1 MKLRDAYLVIYN
13 AAMAVGWSICLVQV
27 LLHLHDGLA
36 YEVASHACLLSQ
48 TVSILETAHSMVGLV
63 KSSPAMN
70 FVQWAGRSHVLVF
83 IIHAIPDLHSSIFST
98 VLLLVWSLSE
108 VIRYPWYAFSA
119 LPSGPPFALTWLRYT
134 AFIILYP
141 IGVVCEMNLIY
152 LALPILVETGVY
164 QGRSIRL
171 PNAFN
176 FAFDYTMFCRILLAV
191 YLGPWW
197 FLYSSLL
204 RMRRKKIGG
213 TKVE

>member
-1 MKLRDAYLVIYN
+1 MELRDAYLFIYN
-13 AAMAVGWSICLVQV
+13 AAMAVGWSVCLLQV
-27 LLHLHDGLA
+27 LLHLHDGRA
-36 YEVASHACLLSQ
+36 YKVASHACLLSQ
-48 TVSILETAHSMVGLV
+48 TISILETAHSMVGLV

-70 FVQWAGRSHVLVF
+70 FLQWAGRTHVLVF
-83 IIHAIPDLHSSIFST
+83 IIHAIPDLHSSLFST
-98 VLLLVWSLSE
+98 VLLLVWCLSE

-119 LPSGPPFALTWLRYT
+119 LSSGPPFAITWLRYT

-141 IGVVCEMNLIY
+141 IGVLCEMTLIY
-152 LALPILVETGVY
+152 LALPILETRY

-176 FAFDYTMFCRILLAV
+176 FAFDYAIFCRILLAV

-213 TKVE
+213 TKAE